1 VECASRALAA
11 FLPTDLNAASEP
23 YYYACG
29 PSRAGVQTLQ
39 ITPGVD
45 MGGARQKKKKNTK
58 GKKSKPAVANAA
70 PEPEPA
76 QDAGGELELSLYE
89 GGPDEGPPVSFD
101 DMLYAMK
108 EEEGL
113 TPAERAK
120 EEAKA
125 DAAEKAAMESA
136 DAEDYLSLAQEAHAT
151 LWAKVDKLEPQRDEW
166 YVKWQQLEIDGQD
179 MGMGDVQDEFDGKTR
194 EQRVGAH
201 GSHRPNKFKVMGRVM
216 KLGAQRLTTL
226 NTEIAEHTR
235 EILKLEAKYAIAST
249 RKVNPKLV
257 CAKNAPSF
265 EPFLC

>member
-1 VECASRALAA
+1 
-11 FLPTDLNAASEP
+11 
-23 YYYACG
+23 
-29 PSRAGVQTLQ
+29 
-39 ITPGVD
+39 

-76 QDAGGELELSLYE
+76 QDDTGGELELSLYE

-120 EEAKA
+120 EKAKA
-125 DAAEKAAMESA
+125 DAAEKAALESA

-166 YVKWQQLEIDGQD
+166 YVKWQKLETDGYD
-179 MGMGDVQDEFDGKTR
+179 MGMADIQDEYNGKTR

-216 KLGAQRLTTL
+216 KLGKKTPLFCA
-226 NTEIAEHTR
+226 
-235 EILKLEAKYAIAST
+235 ILY
-249 RKVNPKLV
+249 
-257 CAKNAPSF
+257 
-265 EPFLC
+265 